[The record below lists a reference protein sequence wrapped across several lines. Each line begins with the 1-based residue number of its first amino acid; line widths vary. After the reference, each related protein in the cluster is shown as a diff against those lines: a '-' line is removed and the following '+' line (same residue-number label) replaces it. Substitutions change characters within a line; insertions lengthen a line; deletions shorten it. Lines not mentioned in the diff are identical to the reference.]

1 MLGIWGSTCLPLHSD
16 QLVSTCQRQNSISI
30 TCLHP
35 ASHPSCGSPLS
46 KRSSNSSPP
55 PAPASSSGALPSL
68 LGVHFAILRVGRARF
83 IMAGDRCRKHCSC
96 PLAGITP
103 TAAAKTTSPRA
114 SIGTLSLPNGSVS
127 KTTCPVVSQNGSPW
141 SLDGEHPGVRTS
153 VADRLPL
160 LVNQEQDEGQAEDAH
175 DAGACCQCS
184 GRDICNSRAPE

>member
-1 MLGIWGSTCLPLHSD
+1 MLTSPFGPAREHLPKAKQHQHHLPAP
-16 QLVSTCQRQNSISI
+16 SI
-30 TCLHP
+30 TPILWQP
-35 ASHPSCGSPLS
+35 PVQAFQQLFP
-46 KRSSNSSPP
+46 PP

-68 LGVHFAILRVGRARF
+68 LGVHFAILRVGCARF

-127 KTTCPVVSQNGSPW
+127 KTTCPMVSQNGSPW
-141 SLDGEHPGVRTS
+141 CLDGEHPGVRTS